1 MCGIVGHID
10 PGLQLDQSRQLVV
23 SQVQSL
29 NHRGPDGDGIEINSK
44 FSFGHARLAIIDLE
58 SGAQPMQGIFK
69 GKHLSL
75 VFNGEI
81 YNYIELKKE
90 LSDRGHLF
98 KTQSDT
104 EVIMAGYAEW
114 GADVFNKLNG
124 MFAVAMFDHSTDA
137 LICARDPYGQKPF
150 FYWHQGTKFY
160 FGSEAR
166 VFKNV
171 PGFTRELDVES
182 VGNYLA
188 FEALY
193 FDRSIYKNLRKLP
206 PGYFLIFKEGRLDLR
221 QYFKN
226 IPEAKISNE
235 AEAEQKIHE
244 LMKDA
249 VRISFRAD
257 VPVGI
262 LLSGGLDS
270 TMVLALLRDVY
281 PDKKITT
288 FTIQNEDPTY
298 DESHFAKQAAEL
310 FKSEHRNFPITLP
323 VVRELALQVPEA
335 LDEPLAD
342 PGILP
347 RYFVTRELR
356 KHHKVALTGDGG
368 DEFFY
373 GYLVFKAQQLSKM
386 YRHVPS
392 WVHAGVVKPL
402 VALMPSQ
409 SGYMRKDF
417 LIKQFMKGYPAS
429 EAHRNYR
436 WTSSFMPEDLKS
448 LLMILTQPQ
457 FGLRYLEELDAQT
470 TRSGHLGRF
479 AYKYQ
484 HTYLP
489 DHVLINSDRTSMLNS
504 VELRCPFL
512 DVRLTRELN
521 AIDDKIKM
529 PGFTTKHFMKK
540 IARKYLPESLIERKK
555 VGFTVPIADLLRKD
569 LREEVARVFDPNLV
583 KRQGLFN
590 FKYVADM
597 VERHQSGRENLYKP
611 LWTLYSLQ
619 KWLIKNNFS

>member
-1 MCGIVGHID
+1 MCGIAGHID
-10 PGLQLDQSRQLVV
+10 PSLSENQSREIIEKQL
-23 SQVQSL
+23 QSL
-29 NHRGPDGDGIEINSK
+29 HHRGPDGSGTEINPL
-44 FSFGHARLAIIDLE
+44 FTFGHARLAIIDLE
-58 SGAQPMQGIFK
+58 TGAQPMMGTYN
-69 GKHLSL
+69 GKKLNL

-81 YNYIELKKE
+81 YNYLELKEALKSKGHQFRTT
-90 LSDRGHLF
+90 SD
-98 KTQSDT
+98 S
-104 EVIMAGYAEW
+104 EVILAGYAEW
-114 GADVFNKLNG
+114 GSEVLTKLNG
-124 MFAVAMFDHSTDA
+124 MFAIALYDEAARA

-150 FYWHQGTKFY
+150 FYWHQPNKFY

-171 PGFTRELDVES
+171 PSFSQELDVES
-182 VGNYLA
+182 VSNYLA

-193 FDRSIYKNLRKLP
+193 FDRSIYKGLKKLP
-206 PGYFLIFKEGRLDLR
+206 PGHFLIFKNGQLEI
-221 QYFKN
+221 QNYFKN
-226 IPEAKISNE
+226 IPQSKLTNE
-235 AEAEQKIHE
+235 QECLEHVHA

-270 TMVLALLRDVY
+270 TMVLALLRAAY
-281 PDKKITT
+281 PEKKITT

-298 DESHFAKQAAEL
+298 DESHYAKEAADL
-310 FKSEHRNFPITLP
+310 FKSEHRNFPINLGI
-323 VVRELALQVPEA
+323 VGELAHHVPEQ

-347 RYFVTRELR
+347 RYFVTRELQ

-373 GYLVFKAQQLSKM
+373 GYLVFKAQQLSKV
-386 YRHVPS
+386 YQHVPS
-392 WVHAGVVKPL
+392 WVTKGIVKPI
-402 VALMPSQ
+402 VSMIPAQ

-417 LIKQFMKGYPAS
+417 LLKQFIKGYPAS

-436 WTSSFMPEDLKS
+436 WTSSYMPEDLTQ
-448 LLMILTQPQ
+448 LLVQQTQPS
-457 FGLRYLEELDAQT
+457 FGLNYLEQLDEQT
-470 TRSGHLGRF
+470 RHAEHLAKF

-512 DVRLTRELN
+512 DIRLTRELN
-521 AIDDKIKM
+521 LISDKVKM
-529 PGFTTKHFMKK
+529 PGFTTKYFMKK
-540 IARKYLPESLIERKK
+540 IARRYLPESLIERKK
-555 VGFTVPIADLLRKD
+555 VGFTVPIADLLRKE
-569 LREEVARVFDPNLV
+569 LRDEVARVFHPDLL
-583 KRQGLFN
+583 KRQNLFDH
-590 FKYVADM
+590 KYVADM
-597 VERHQSGRENLYKP
+597 VERHNSGRENLYKP

-619 KWLIKNNFS
+619 KWLIANKFC

>member
-1 MCGIVGHID
+1 MCGIIGHID
-10 PGLQLDQSRQLVV
+10 PGLNRDQSIEVLNQQLK
-23 SQVQSL
+23 SL
-29 NHRGPDGDGIEINSK
+29 QHRGPDGHGVEVTPDYA
-44 FSFGHARLAIIDLE
+44 FAHARLAIIDLE
-58 SGAQPMQGIFK
+58 TGQQPMRGNFK
-69 GKHLSL
+69 GKDLSL

-81 YNYIELKKE
+81 YNYIELKAE
-90 LSDRGHLF
+90 LSELGQSFR
-98 KTQSDT
+98 TTSDT
-104 EVIMAGYAEW
+104 EVILAGYAQW
-114 GADVFNKLNG
+114 GLEVLNRLNG
-124 MFAVAMFDHSTDA
+124 MFAFSLYDHSTKI
-137 LICARDPYGQKPF
+137 LIAARDPYGQKPY
-150 FYWHQGTKFY
+150 FYWHQGEKFY

-166 VFKNV
+166 VFHSA
-171 PGFTRELDVES
+171 PGFKSELDVES
-182 VGNYLA
+182 VSNYLA
-188 FEALY
+188 FEGLY
-193 FDRSIYKNLRKLP
+193 FDRSIYKGLKKLP
-206 PGYFLIFKEGRLDLR
+206 PGHYLT
-221 QYFKN
+221 FKN
-226 IPEAKISNE
+226 GQCEVRRYFHNIPSHKITSE
-235 AEAEQKIHE
+235 AECIENIHD

-270 TMVLALLRDVY
+270 TMVLALLRHVY
-281 PDKKITT
+281 PEKKITT

-298 DESHFAKQAAEL
+298 DESHYAKQAADL
-310 FKSEHRNFPITLP
+310 FKSEHRNFPINLEIS
-323 VVRELALQVPEA
+323 RELALSVPEM

-373 GYLVFKAQQLSKM
+373 GYLVFKAQQLSKL

-392 WVHAGVVKPL
+392 WMHGALVKPL
-402 VALMPSQ
+402 VSIIPAQ

-417 LIKQFMKGYPAS
+417 LLKQFMKGYPAS

-436 WTSSFMPEDLKS
+436 WTSSYMPEDLNQMMAVS
-448 LLMILTQPQ
+448 PQPE
-457 FGLRYLEELDAQT
+457 FGLRYLEELDEQSKN
-470 TRSGHLGRF
+470 SGHLARF

-484 HTYLP
+484 NTYLP

-504 VELRCPFL
+504 VELRCPLL
-512 DVRLTRELN
+512 DTRLTRELN
-521 AIDDKIKM
+521 RLHDNIKM

-540 IARKYLPESLIERKK
+540 IARNYLPDDLIERKK

-569 LREEVARVFDPNLV
+569 LRDEVARVFHPDLL

-590 FKYVADM
+590 AHHVADM
-597 VERHQSGRENLYKP
+597 VERHNSGKENLYKP

-619 KWLIKNNFS
+619 KWLIKNNFA